1 MGEKKMSI
9 KDRMKAMGGAAMVPF
24 GVKPPT
30 PKAAPVSV
38 VEPVIP
44 TAIDGGI
51 SDSLLE
57 QYSKN
62 AEELGEGEFR
72 NKTSSRASI
81 RLGARRQPTKRNMS
95 VGEEV
100 RSFSIIGD
108 SDGLEADMAA
118 AMAMKSEDD
127 L

>member
-1 MGEKKMSI
+1 MSI

-30 PKAAPVSV
+30 AKIAPVAV
-38 VEPVIP
+38 VEPAIP
-44 TAIDGGI
+44 TAKDGGL

-57 QYSKN
+57 RYAGN
-62 AEELGEGEFR
+62 VEGDGELTR

-81 RLGARRQPTKRNMS
+81 RLGARRQPTKRSIS
-95 VGEEV
+95 VDEEV
-100 RSFSIIGD
+100 RSFSILGD

-118 AMAMKSEDD
+118 AMAAKSEED